1 MEEMALMVTV
11 LGMDLEAAE
20 MDQEMEGEEMEVDQ
34 EMVVDRGKEEE
45 ERVDQVDRGDQE
57 VPQEEWEE
65 LEVLEVWEGWE
76 AADLTAI
83 APGMVLEAAM
93 GTTIGRERN
102 LEEAEKEKL

>member
-1 MEEMALMVTV
+1 MALMVTV

-20 MDQEMEGEEMEVDQ
+20 MDQEMEGEKMEVDQ
-34 EMVVDRGKEEE
+34 EMVVDQGKEEE

-57 VPQEEWEE
+57 VPQEE
-65 LEVLEVWEGWE
+65 LEVLEGWE